1 MTTPTLTPPRRKRP
15 RSVFCFALAV
25 LYLGAVN
32 LIRARLALRGESFV
46 ASLPLTM
53 PLPYLAASAMVWGS
67 VFCIAAFGV
76 WRLWPWARK
85 LTLGAIVIYQL
96 HIWINHFLFDTSD
109 YARQVWPFQAGV
121 SAAWIILVWGFLFL
135 PAVRHFYSKH

>member
-1 MTTPTLTPPRRKRP
+1 M
-15 RSVFCFALAV
+15 